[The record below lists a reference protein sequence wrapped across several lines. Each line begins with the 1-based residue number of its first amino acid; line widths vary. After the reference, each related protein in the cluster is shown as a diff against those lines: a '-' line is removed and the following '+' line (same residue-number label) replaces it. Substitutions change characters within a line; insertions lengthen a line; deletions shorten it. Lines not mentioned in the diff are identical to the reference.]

1 MGRRAADVV
10 LLGELGAVFVLTLQR
25 VISPDKL

>member
-1 MGRRAADVV
+1 MGRRAADVL
-10 LLGELGAVFVLTLQR
+10 LLGELIAVFVLTLQR